1 MSSPNIS
8 ILHQRSGHNYLYFPY
23 ACMLSCF
30 SLVQL
35 FVTQYTVACQVSLS
49 IRSSRQEYWSRLPCI
64 PPGNLPGPGIK
75 PMSPALA
82 GRFFITSTT
91 WEAPTVLVNQSCPT
105 LWDLLDSTDCS
116 QTGSSVHGI
125 LQVRILGLVVFPSP
139 GDLPHLGIKPRS
151 PASNPSCLAEGPGT
165 KSCTVLCPKAP
176 LPGIR
181 DHFRESPR

>member
-1 MSSPNIS
+1 MHAQ
-8 ILHQRSGHNYLYFPY
+8 L
-23 ACMLSCF
+23 LSH
-30 SLVQL
+30 VRL
-35 FVTQYTVACQVSLS
+35 FVTTRTVAHQAPLS
-49 IRSSRQEYWSRLPCI
+49 IAFSRQEYWSGLPC
-64 PPGNLPGPGIK
+64 LPLGDLPDPGIE
-75 PMSPALA
+75 PASLMSPALA